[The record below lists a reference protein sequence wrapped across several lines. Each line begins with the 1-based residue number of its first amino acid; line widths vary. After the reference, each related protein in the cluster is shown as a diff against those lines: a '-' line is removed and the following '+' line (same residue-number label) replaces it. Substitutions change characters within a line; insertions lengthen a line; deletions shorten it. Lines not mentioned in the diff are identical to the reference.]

1 MVYGDNPTVEENI
14 ALENTG
20 NDYIKS
26 YVVTEAGKLDTQMGA
41 STTAIYYDRTMN
53 ITGLNKAGYT
63 VTYLVRAYVKNE
75 EGNVT
80 YSDVMSYSINDIAT
94 QLYDND
100 LMSTYNRH
108 NALYDNIL
116 KKVDAEYKEVD
127 YDFQNTMSDQK

>member
-1 MVYGDNPTVEENI
+1 
-14 ALENTG
+14 
-20 NDYIKS
+20 
-26 YVVTEAGKLDTQMGA
+26 MGA

-63 VTYLVRAYVKNE
+63 VTYLVRAYVKDA

-100 LMSTYNRH
+100 LMSTYNGH

-127 YDFQNTMSDQK
+127 YDFQKIMVDQK